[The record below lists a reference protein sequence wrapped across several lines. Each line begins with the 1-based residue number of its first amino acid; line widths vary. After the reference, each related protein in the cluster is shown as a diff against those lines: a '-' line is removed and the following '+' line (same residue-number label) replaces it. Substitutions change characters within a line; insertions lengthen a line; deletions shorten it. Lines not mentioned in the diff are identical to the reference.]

1 MSDSS
6 SLPTTHDT
14 KSTPARLGAG
24 RWIRFSRGDKILY
37 AIAGIALVAA
47 VILPFAGATGFW
59 VRTFTFVF
67 MMAVLSLGWN
77 FIGGYTGYAA
87 FGNVAFFGMG
97 AYVTGILMT
106 KANVSFLPSMLAGGL
121 FCALFAAALGPPLLR
136 LRGHYFAVATLGL
149 ASAVQQIVAGW
160 DSLTGGGVG
169 LDLPLSP
176 DPNFYR
182 FIYFVMLVLVVLGTA
197 TTFFLSRNRI
207 GYGWVAIRENED
219 AARAL
224 GVDTTL
230 FKTIAFAL
238 AGLFTGLAGA
248 AYAYYNTS
256 ITPDATFDIVYS
268 VNPILIIILGGSGTV
283 LGPIVGSFIFQILS
297 TYLAFQFP
305 GLQDMFLGI
314 VLILVIILMP
324 HGVLE
329 YLTGRRNLGLS
340 SFLQSPRENRA

>member
-1 MSDSS
+1 MTDSS
-6 SLPTTHDT
+6 LDT
-14 KSTPARLGAG
+14 ARKTRARARVGAD
-24 RWIRFSRGDKILY
+24 RWVEFSRGEKLLY
-37 AIAGIALVAA
+37 GLGVAALVAA
-47 VILPFAGATGFW
+47 ILLPFAGITGFW
-59 VRTFTFVF
+59 VRTLTFVF
-67 MMAVLSLGWN
+67 MMAVLALGWN
-77 FIGGYTGYAA
+77 LIGGYTGYAA

-106 KANVSFLPSMLAGGL
+106 KANFDFLPSMLAGGI
-121 FCALFAAALGPPLLR
+121 FCMLFAALLGPPLLR

-160 DSLTGGGVG
+160 DSLTGGGIG
-169 LDLPLSP
+169 LNLPLSP

-182 FIYFVMLVLVVLGTA
+182 SIYFVMLALLVLGTG
-197 TTFFLSRNRI
+197 TTFLLSRHKL

-224 GVDTTL
+224 GVNTTW
-230 FKTIAFAL
+230 FKTVAFAL

-256 ITPDATFDIVYS
+256 ITPDTVFDIVYT
-268 VNPILIIILGGSGTV
+268 VNPILITILGGSGTV
-283 LGPIVGSFIFQILS
+283 LGPIVGSLIFQILS

-314 VLILVIILMP
+314 ALILVIILMP
-324 HGVLE
+324 HGLLE
-329 YLTGRRNLGLS
+329 YLTGRRPFGLMS
-340 SFLQSPRENRA
+340 LLQTARENRA